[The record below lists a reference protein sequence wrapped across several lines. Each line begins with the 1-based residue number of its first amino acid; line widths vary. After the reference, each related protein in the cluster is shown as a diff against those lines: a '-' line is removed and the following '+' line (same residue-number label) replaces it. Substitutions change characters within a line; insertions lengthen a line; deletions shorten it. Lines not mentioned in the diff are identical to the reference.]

1 MVGLLFSRT
10 YCSHS
15 EKGLYP
21 IECVLFW
28 CSIKYLGLK
37 QREALSIIWSW
48 GIDINKPRLIHYM

>member
-1 MVGLLFSRT
+1 MIGLLFSRT
-10 YCSHS
+10 YCSHK

-21 IECVLFW
+21 IECVR
-28 CSIKYLGLK
+28 IKYLGLK